1 MLLKVWETPY
11 TEYYL
16 GGSIYFVVE
25 KLNERTFQER
35 QLFLFI
41 KCTLSPSSGHQSL
54 ILRLKL
60 LQFNSLQVHGVYVS
74 EDDMYFR
81 CDAAIYIYNYF
92 FIEKVDVYLQESIV
106 IVLIDPLL
114 FSVYDDFKSGRK
126 SW

>member
-1 MLLKVWETPY
+1 
-11 TEYYL
+11 
-16 GGSIYFVVE
+16 
-25 KLNERTFQER
+25 
-35 QLFLFI
+35 
-41 KCTLSPSSGHQSL
+41 
-54 ILRLKL
+54 
-60 LQFNSLQVHGVYVS
+60 
-74 EDDMYFR
+74 MYFR